1 MSSTLRGFA
10 AQSTIAN
17 SPATKTV
24 PLMTPSY
31 FNTLAE
37 GVPVLPIPFIY
48 SNGEC
53 DIHIQD
59 DVQNQLLDSTNP
71 TTSMPYSTVR
81 PLGGT
86 GLVSSLGPNMITWL
100 KNTLSWY
107 WEENVANIT
116 DVAIHT
122 AGVMTKVQIANNFN
136 SIPAGNFY
144 YPGLIPN
151 SEYNLMGFGES
162 AAHSSYP
169 PPSDDFSFN
178 GSVANNFSTVWIFK
192 APMTIRA
199 NVDGTTRYF
208 TLQSTYDNNS
218 SQFVLTF
225 LLD

>member
-31 FNTLAE
+31 YNFFDEA
-37 GVPVLPIPFIY
+37 PARMLPIPFIY

-59 DVQNQLLDSTNP
+59 DVQNQLLDNTNP
-71 TTSMPYSTVR
+71 TWSCPYSTVR

-86 GLVSSLGPNMITWL
+86 GLVSSLGANMITWL
-100 KNTLSWY
+100 KNQFSWY
-107 WEENVANIT
+107 WEENVSDIT

-136 SIPAGNFY
+136 NSPVGGFDFNLNNPAG
-144 YPGLIPN
+144 
-151 SEYNLMGFGES
+151 LMGFGES

-178 GSVANNFSTVWIFK
+178 GSVANNYSTVWIFK
-192 APMTIRA
+192 APMTISA
-199 NVDGTTRYF
+199 NVAGTTRYF
-208 TLQSTYDNNS
+208 TVQSTYDNNGT
-218 SQFVLTF
+218 QYWLW
-225 LLD
+225 LID